1 MDGRNVAFSNHAETE
16 ADMADVTPMNRTIPG
31 LPNFRGL
38 GGFATGVFMLAAI
51 LVSLPLFVWFGCR
64 IEPRADEIA
73 VLVRKTGKDLPSGQI
88 IATDPEQKG
97 IQLKVLAE
105 GRYFKNPYTWGW
117 STHKI
122 TDIPAGRLGV
132 KVRLFGDDLPPGQI
146 IAQDGTDGIGGTK
159 GIIAEVLRPG
169 KYRINPFAYRAE
181 QFDAIT
187 VRPGHVGV
195 MISLV
200 GDDVLNNSQLSPEQR
215 NDFLV
220 SASMKGVIPEV
231 VDPGTYY
238 LNPYMVNLVEVNL
251 QSQRFEMSGLDVIS
265 FLTLDGF
272 TVIVEGTIEFAFE
285 RDKVAQLTH
294 RVGDMDDITQKII
307 LPRARGFSR
316 LEGSKNPAISYI
328 VGETR
333 QKFQN
338 ELESHLHLKCIDWG
352 VDVKSVLIRK
362 IVVPDAIASIS
373 RDREIAVQDAKK
385 FEQQIEQ
392 ARSKAELVKQEMLA
406 LQNKEQV
413 ESETER
419 IRAVI
424 SAEQGQEVMVIA
436 AQKDLGV
443 AKLELA
449 AAEHQAAAVILRAEG
464 QKDAILAKNE
474 AEASV
479 LAGEVKA
486 FESGIN
492 LARYRFYER
501 IGPKIKSVLSGDQI
515 EGLGSIFS
523 PFLPKGKE
531 VPK

>member
-1 MDGRNVAFSNHAETE
+1 
-16 ADMADVTPMNRTIPG
+16 
-31 LPNFRGL
+31 
-38 GGFATGVFMLAAI
+38 
-51 LVSLPLFVWFGCR
+51 
-64 IEPRADEIA
+64 
-73 VLVRKTGKDLPSGQI
+73 
-88 IATDPEQKG
+88 
-97 IQLKVLAE
+97 
-105 GRYFKNPYTWGW
+105 
-117 STHKI
+117 
-122 TDIPAGRLGV
+122 
-132 KVRLFGDDLPPGQI
+132 
-146 IAQDGTDGIGGTK
+146 
-159 GIIAEVLRPG
+159 
-169 KYRINPFAYRAE
+169 
-181 QFDAIT
+181 
-187 VRPGHVGV
+187 